1 MDFAL
6 AFSFP
11 FQDEEWVKK
20 IAIAAV
26 LTLTVIGAIPVFGW
40 SLVVTKRV
48 ISGETPVLPDW
59 SNFGEYIMLAIKGIV
74 VAIVFSLPIIV
85 ITVPVSLA
93 TTLVDSNDLATV
105 IAIVN
110 VCLSCV
116 TLIYGI
122 LMAFA
127 LPAAYGQLAATDS
140 IGAALNVGK
149 LLGMI
154 RAAPSAYLIA
164 VLGYVVAGFVGSLGV
179 VLCVVGVFATTA
191 YSVAVEGHLYGQAYK
206 AAAAAG
212 AA

>member
-26 LTLTVIGAIPVFGW
+26 LCLTIIGTIPVFGW

-85 ITVPVSLA
+85 ITVPVSVA

-116 TLIYGI
+116 SLVYGI

-140 IGAALNVGK
+140 IGSALNVGK

-164 VLGYVVAGFVGSLGV
+164 VLGYLVAGFVGSLGV
-179 VLCVVGVFATTA
+179 VLCVIGVFATTA
-191 YSVAVEGHLYGQAYK
+191 YSMVVEGHLYGQAYK
-206 AAAAAG
+206 AAVAAG